1 MNDENLASKQI
12 LKNNYD
18 KLKRKQDQ
26 LNSTSQRLTEE
37 NQTLKERNL
46 FLEKQCQ
53 NADKRVW
60 IYKKAVQDNLEQS
73 RAVELGLVKEIKELK
88 AKIKE
93 LEG

>member
-1 MNDENLASKQI
+1 MNEENLASKQI

-46 FLEKQCQ
+46 FLEKQCE

-60 IYKKAVQDNLEQS
+60 IYKQAITDNIAQS
-73 RAVELGLVKEIKELK
+73 KVVHDGMVKEIKELK
-88 AKIKE
+88 ATIKE

>member
-37 NQTLKERNL
+37 NRTLKERNL
-46 FLEKQCQ
+46 FLEKQTQ
-53 NADKRVW
+53 NADTRVW
-60 IYKKAVQDNLEQS
+60 IYKQAVKDNIDQS
-73 RAVELGLVKEIKELK
+73 REVHDGMVKDIKELK